1 MSERGMKKWAPY
13 KSLIEQEKY
22 LKKAHQDNNV
32 VKKPTLSS
40 DEAEYINEILVNY
53 HGEELE
59 ITFWRNDKL
68 NTVSTI
74 LVKIDPVNKKIVL
87 PERKTIYFSELIS
100 LERIRWP
107 RCHL

>member
-22 LKKAHQDNNV
+22 LKKAHQDNNKQV
-32 VKKPTLSS
+32 RPTISS
-40 DEAEYINEILVNY
+40 DEAEEINEILVNY

-59 ITFWRNDKL
+59 ISFWRNEKI

-74 LVKIDPVNKKIVL
+74 LVKIDPANKKIVL
-87 PERKTIYFSELIS
+87 PERRTIL
-100 LERIRWP
+100 
-107 RCHL
+107 

>member
-68 NTVSTI
+68 NTMSTI
-74 LVKIDPVNKKIVL
+74 LVKIDPVNKKIIL
-87 PERKTIYFSELIS
+87 PERKTIYFNELIS
-100 LERIRWP
+100 LKRIR
-107 RCHL
+107 

>member
-22 LKKAHQDNNV
+22 LKKAHQDNEV

-53 HGEELE
+53 HGEELK
-59 ITFWRNDKL
+59 ISYWRNNKI
-68 NTVSTI
+68 NTISTI
-74 LVKIDPVNKKIVL
+74 LVKIDPLNKKIVL
-87 PERKTIYFSELIS
+87 PERRTISFNELIS
-100 LERIRWP
+100 LERIR
-107 RCHL
+107 

>member
-22 LKKAHQDNNV
+22 LKKARDENNKQV
-32 VKKPTLSS
+32 RPQISS
-40 DEAEYINEILVNY
+40 DEAEMINEILVNY

-59 ITFWRNDKL
+59 ITYWRNEKI

-74 LVKIDPVNKKIVL
+74 LVKIDAENKKIVL
-87 PERKTIYFSELIS
+87 PERRTIYFKELIDIK
-100 LERIRWP
+100 RVR
-107 RCHL
+107 